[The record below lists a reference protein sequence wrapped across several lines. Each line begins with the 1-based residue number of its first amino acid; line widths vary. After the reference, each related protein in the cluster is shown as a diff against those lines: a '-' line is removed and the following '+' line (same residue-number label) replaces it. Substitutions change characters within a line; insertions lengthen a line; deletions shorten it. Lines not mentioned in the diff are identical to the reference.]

1 MAFANSSNIGVT
13 FEDLPLDVDLLRPLF
28 GGKTGIGI
36 SSVTSSDDSTSLTFL
51 LPSTDQKKLLRG
63 FGCFLRFSD
72 SISSFCCCRCRRG
85 SSSSSSSSST
95 SSSDFAPTKTSKSPS
110 SAITSVHFGHFL
122 IPTIGPYIP
131 SVPIHVRVS
140 HAQPPVLMMHGEL
153 INRRRSPARKLQ
165 VHFIHRPF
173 HKLPQS
179 VFKFPAVLSRFLI
192 KYRMIFA
199 SRRVKQLQFYLV
211 LHLIFRTKLL
221 RRHQPLQ
228 PPTKLFPIYI
238 LQRTQMHATHLQ
250 NFAGALS

>member
-51 LPSTDQKKLLRG
+51 LPSTDQFLRG

-122 IPTIGPYIP
+122 IPTMPTIP
-131 SVPIHVRVS
+131 FRLFQFTC
-140 HAQPPVLMMHGEL
+140 AFLMLNHP
-153 INRRRSPARKLQ
+153 S
-165 VHFIHRPF
+165 
-173 HKLPQS
+173 
-179 VFKFPAVLSRFLI
+179 
-192 KYRMIFA
+192 
-199 SRRVKQLQFYLV
+199 
-211 LHLIFRTKLL
+211 
-221 RRHQPLQ
+221 
-228 PPTKLFPIYI
+228 
-238 LQRTQMHATHLQ
+238 
-250 NFAGALS
+250 